1 MKTLPGKEIACL
13 YDNQGPVR
21 VFDDGNKRYLSF
33 GAGDEQSCMVKANPG
48 FLQYD
53 YNRAMILVMLLCQPT
68 NIVVLGLGGGTLPN
82 CLLRNF
88 PEVLITVVELREVVI
103 NIASK
108 YFALPQDERL
118 SVINDN
124 ALDYLQK
131 HGLQK
136 HGLQKHG
143 LQKHGLQKHGLQKH
157 GLQKHGLQKHGLQQR
172 ELQPRELQQHEALTY
187 DVLFSDLF
195 IAEGLEARQLTENFI
210 ENAKRALTADGYL
223 VINALEEYR
232 TEKVLNTLLGQ
243 HFKTVYE
250 NITDDGNWVIIAT
263 NGSDKVKPKSLYGSA
278 KQLSEMLGFSLMG
291 HLKRLV

>member
-13 YDNQGPVR
+13 YDKLGPVR

-48 FLQYD
+48 LLQYD
-53 YNRAMILVMLLCQPT
+53 YNRAMILVMLLCQPS

-82 CLLRNF
+82 CLLRHF
-88 PEVLITVVELREVVI
+88 PDVSVTVVELRDVVI
-103 NIASK
+103 KFASK
-108 YFALPQDERL
+108 YFYLPQDERL
-118 SVINDN
+118 NIINDN
-124 ALDYLQK
+124 ALDYLK
-131 HGLQK
+131 HHDAGVC
-136 HGLQKHG
+136 
-143 LQKHGLQKHGLQKH
+143 
-157 GLQKHGLQKHGLQQR
+157 
-172 ELQPRELQQHEALTY
+172 

-195 IAEGLEARQLTENFI
+195 IAEGLEARQLTAQFL

-232 TEKVLNTLLGQ
+232 TEKVLNTLLNQ

-263 NGSDKVKPKSLYGSA
+263 NGSDKVKPKSLYASA
-278 KQLSEMLGFSLMG
+278 KQLSEVLGFSLMG
-291 HLKRLV
+291 HLKRLS

>member
-33 GAGDEQSCMVKANPG
+33 GAGDEQSCMVKTNPG

-108 YFALPQDERL
+108 YFALPNDERL
-118 SVINDN
+118 NVINDN

-136 HGLQKHG
+136 HGL
-143 LQKHGLQKHGLQKH
+143 LQ
-157 GLQKHGLQKHGLQQR
+157 
-172 ELQPRELQQHEALTY
+172 RELQQHEALTY